1 MIGKQILIFRK
12 KEGLS
17 QEELAAKIGVSRQT
31 ISNWELEE
39 TMPDLKQAK
48 LLAQEFN
55 VSLDELT
62 GNKNVLLE
70 KVCVTE
76 KNSNVIIKLVK
87 VSGVTIGVLTFLVL
101 VILVS
106 MWYFGQ
112 IQDYKVTASGYG
124 EGKICYYNNELT
136 EYLVMKYNASNE
148 LVMEFDDDDIKSK
161 FDTKKYKEPEDMV
174 NDIVEYIEN
183 NGGTCLKEKESK

>member
-17 QEELAAKIGVSRQT
+17 QEELAFKIGVSRQT

-62 GNKNVLLE
+62 GSNNVLLE

-76 KNSNVIIKLVK
+76 KNSNIIIKLVK
-87 VSGVTIGVLTFLVL
+87 VSGITIGILIFL
-101 VILVS
+101 ILIILIS
-106 MWYFGQ
+106 MWFFGQ
-112 IQDYKVTASGYG
+112 VNDYRAVSSGYG
-124 EGKICYYNNELT
+124 EGKICYYNNEIT
-136 EYLVMKYNASNE
+136 EYLVMKYNANNE
-148 LVMEFDDDDIKSK
+148 LVMEFDDTDIKSK
-161 FDTKKYKEPEDMV
+161 FDTKKYKEPKDLAD
-174 NDIVEYIEN
+174 DIVNYIEN
-183 NGGTCLKEKESK
+183 NGGICLKENK